1 VRIWANGALGTLSL
15 NDAVDEPGGLDVL
28 PDGRLVV
35 ADTNHHRVVSI
46 DVHSGLV
53 EEIHVRDA
61 HDTWENAGPSLSG
74 TAGATIV
81 IQGDVDLGG
90 LDLDFQQGPP
100 VRIRLSTDSEPLL
113 GPGPRSWAL
122 DRLPVSLEVQL
133 GHPGKG
139 VLTVD
144 VIASTCEGDVCTIR
158 RNTVEHALTV
168 S

>member
-1 VRIWANGALGTLSL
+1 MSSSQESTRGRRFPAPL
-15 NDAVDEPGGLDVL
+15 EPGSWF
-28 PDGRLVV
+28 R
-35 ADTNHHRVVSI
+35 R
-46 DVHSGLV
+46 
-53 EEIHVRDA
+53 
-61 HDTWENAGPSLSG
+61 
-74 TAGATIV
+74 
-81 IQGDVDLGG
+81 DVDLAG

-100 VRIRLSTDSEPLL
+100 LRVHLSADSEPLL

-122 DRLPVSLEVQL
+122 DSLPVTLEVQL